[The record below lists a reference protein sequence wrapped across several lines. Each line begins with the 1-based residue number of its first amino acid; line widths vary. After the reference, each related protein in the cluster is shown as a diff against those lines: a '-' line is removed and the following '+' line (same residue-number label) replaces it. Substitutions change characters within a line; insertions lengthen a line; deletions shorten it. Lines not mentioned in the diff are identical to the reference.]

1 MFAVSRLA
9 GVFALA
15 VAISQSAGPE
25 VTHRSPRLASVFPQG
40 AGPGGIVHAQV
51 LGQHLDRAARV
62 EFLEP
67 GIQGRVLDGRHTT
80 LALELQIDG
89 EAKIG
94 PHYFRILSPRGAS
107 NLVLFRVGDQP
118 HGYEIEPN
126 GRIDQAQGV
135 NAPLTLNGQL
145 STAKDIDIFR
155 FRARAGE
162 HLIFDLRAARNGSAL
177 DASMILL
184 NAQGR
189 KLDHVEDL
197 FIWDPFFSRSFE
209 SAGEHYL
216 VLQPTRG
223 RTGPTHGYQL
233 DIRRTPHLDR
243 VAPLALAAGSTSTV
257 TVLGAGLDQG
267 GLEPAFSSEGIA
279 AKVVEA
285 RHDGIDLQISVGET
299 AAPGRHSLT
308 ILTPEGRS
316 NPVPFWVH
324 ELPPH
329 QIGGTLSIPSAV
341 LGTARYDQPDRF
353 AFDARAGESIV
364 FEIKAMRL
372 GSPTDLTMRI
382 VQLVPSDSDLRC
394 CPEIARN
401 DDGKFPGVRFNKDP
415 KIEHTFK
422 EPGRYE
428 LQVRNL
434 WRLRTATHPYYLE
447 IRRPRPRVELTL
459 DNDAA
464 FAYPDSDG
472 SVGVTVHRV
481 EGHDKA
487 VELSIHGLPDGT
499 NSPAEV
505 IPAIDKSAPAKDG
518 APQKAK
524 LRFRAD
530 DLPDGFG
537 MVKIIASNED
547 AVAWRNV
554 RISSGGGEGAT
565 EVRVE
570 DIALAVAEPV
580 RFNLEAQLRT
590 VEIVR
595 GTQMQIPV
603 EIRRKPGMA
612 DPIRFGVENLPSG
625 ISFDP
630 ISAGPD
636 QDGITMTVK
645 AGDDAIP
652 GSYPAVAVL
661 GTDLSGTTEQAPTIT
676 LVVN

>member
-1 MFAVSRLA
+1 MSRIA

-15 VAISQSAGPE
+15 VAISQSAEPG

-40 AGPGGIVHAQV
+40 AEPGSVLRADA

-67 GIQGRVLDGRHTT
+67 GIQGRVLDGRHTA
-80 LALELQIDG
+80 LSLELQINDDA
-89 EAKIG
+89 EIG
-94 PHYFRILSPRGAS
+94 PHYFRIVSPRGAS
-107 NLVLFRVGDQP
+107 NLVLFRVGDQQ
-118 HGYEIEPN
+118 HDHEIEPN
-126 GRIDQAQGV
+126 GVIDQAQSLKT
-135 NAPLTLNGQL
+135 PLTLNGRL

-155 FRARAGE
+155 IRARAGE

-184 NAQGR
+184 DAEGR

-197 FIWDPFFSRSFE
+197 FIWDPFFSHAFE
-209 SAGEHYL
+209 SEGERFL

-233 DIRRTPHLDR
+233 DIRRAPHLDGL
-243 VAPLALAAGSTSTV
+243 APLALAAGSTSTV
-257 TVLGAGLDQG
+257 TVLGAGLDQT
-267 GLEPAFSSEGIA
+267 GLEPAFSSEGITGE
-279 AKVVEA
+279 VVRA
-285 RHDGIDLQISVGET
+285 RHDGIDLQVSAGET

-324 ELPPH
+324 QLPLH
-329 QIGGTLSIPSAV
+329 QFGEKLSIPSAV
-341 LGTARYDQPDRF
+341 LGSARYDQPDRF
-353 AFDARAGESIV
+353 SFDARAGESVV

-372 GSPTDLTMRI
+372 GSPTDMTMRI
-382 VQLVPSDSDLRC
+382 VQAVPSASDRHC

-401 DDGKFPGVRFNKDP
+401 DDGNFPGVRFNKDP

-422 EPGRYE
+422 ETGRYE

-434 WRLRTATHPYYLE
+434 WRVQASTHPYYLE
-447 IRRPRPRVELTL
+447 VRRPRPRIELTL
-459 DNDAA
+459 DSDTA
-464 FAYPDSDG
+464 FAYPESDG
-472 SVGVTVHRV
+472 SVGVTIHRI
-481 EGHDKA
+481 EGHEEA
-487 VELSIHGLPDGT
+487 VELSILGLPDGT
-499 NSPAEV
+499 HSPAEV
-505 IPAIDKSAPAKDG
+505 IPPVAKSMPAKDR
-518 APQKAK
+518 ASQKAK
-524 LRFRAD
+524 LRFRAE
-530 DLPDGFG
+530 DLPGGFG
-537 MVKIIASNED
+537 TVKIVARNEGV
-547 AVAWRNV
+547 VAWRTV

-565 EVRVE
+565 EARVN

-590 VEIVR
+590 VVIVR
-595 GTQMQIPV
+595 GTRAQIPV
-603 EIRRKPGMA
+603 EIRRKPAMI
-612 DPIRFGVENLPSG
+612 DPIRFDIENLPAG

-630 ISAGPD
+630 VSAEPD
-636 QDGITMTVK
+636 RDTITMTVS

-652 GSYPAVAVL
+652 GSYPGVAVL

>member
-1 MFAVSRLA
+1 MSRLA

-15 VAISQSAGPE
+15 VAISQSADPG
-25 VTHRSPRLASVFPQG
+25 VAHRSPRLASVFPQG
-40 AGPGGIVHAQV
+40 AEPGGVVNVQA

-67 GIQGRVLDGRHTT
+67 GIQGQILDGRHTK
-80 LALELQIDG
+80 LALELQIGDDA
-89 EAKIG
+89 EIG
-94 PHYFRILSPRGAS
+94 PHYFRVLSPRGAS

-118 HGYEIEPN
+118 HDHEIEPN
-126 GRIDQAQGV
+126 GRIDRAQDIDT
-135 NAPLTLNGQL
+135 PLTLNGRL
-145 STAKDIDIFR
+145 RTAKDIDVFR

-162 HLIFDLRAARNGSAL
+162 HLVFDLRAARNGSAL

-184 NAQGR
+184 DAQGR

-197 FIWDPFFSRSFE
+197 FIWDPFFSHSFE
-209 SAGEHYL
+209 SDGEYFL

-233 DIRRTPHLDR
+233 DMRRAPHLDGL
-243 VAPLALAAGSTSTV
+243 APLALAAGSTTTV
-257 TVLGAGLDQG
+257 TILGAGLDQG
-267 GLEPAFSSEGIA
+267 GLEPAFSCEGIA
-279 AKVVEA
+279 ANVVKA
-285 RHDGIDLQISVGET
+285 GHGGIDLQITVAET

-324 ELPPH
+324 QLPLH
-329 QIGGTLSIPSAV
+329 RASEKLSVPSAV

-372 GSPTDLTMRI
+372 GSPTDMTMRI

-422 EPGRYE
+422 ETGRYE

-434 WRLRTATHPYYLE
+434 WQVRSSTHPYYLE
-447 IRRPRPRVELTL
+447 VRRPRPRVELTL
-459 DNDAA
+459 DSDAA

-472 SVGVTVHRV
+472 SVGVTVHRI

-487 VELSIHGLPDGT
+487 VELSIQGLPDGAQ
-499 NSPAEV
+499 SPAEL
-505 IPAIDKSAPAKDG
+505 IPAVDKSTPAENR
-518 APQKAK
+518 ASQKAK
-524 LRFRAD
+524 MRFRAD
-530 DLPDGFG
+530 DLPEGFG
-537 MVKIIASNED
+537 TVKIIARNED

-565 EVRVE
+565 EVRV
-570 DIALAVAEPV
+570 DTIALAVAEPV
-580 RFNLEAQLRT
+580 RFNLEAQLRS

-595 GTQMQIPV
+595 GTQVQIPV
-603 EIRRKPGMA
+603 EIRRKPGMV
-612 DPIRFGVENLPSG
+612 DPIRFDVENLPTG
-625 ISFDP
+625 VSFDP
-630 ISAGPD
+630 ISAEPD
-636 QDGITMTVK
+636 HDRITMTVN
-645 AGDDAIP
+645 ARDDAIP

-661 GTDLSGTTEQAPTIT
+661 GTDPSGTTEQAPTIT